1 MAYGEL
7 FRHFTIRF
15 SLKKKQHVKLL
26 QKFEDK
32 KLIGSRTKN
41 QLVMDALEMF
51 FDTLEAGEEKELS
64 EEMTTEYFEKRLSE
78 AKEDIK
84 REVLQ
89 EVFRIVLGNMAAGQM
104 AVAATLPGREPEPE
118 ETGEDDG
125 VADISGM
132 PDIMDKIMGWSEDS

>member
-15 SLKKKQHVKLL
+15 SLKKKQHVKML

-51 FDTLEAGEEKELS
+51 FDTLEAGEEKELP

-89 EVFRIVLGNMAAGQM
+89 EVFRIVLGNMVAGQI
-104 AVAATLPGREPEPE
+104 AVEATLPGREPEPE

-132 PDIMDKIMGWSEDS
+132 PDIMDKIMSWSENS

>member
-51 FDTLEAGEEKELS
+51 FETLEAGEEKVLP
-64 EEMTTEYFEKRLSE
+64 EEMTSEYFEKRLSE

-89 EVFRIVLGNMAAGQM
+89 EVFRVVLGNMAAGQM

-118 ETGEDDG
+118 ETGEEG

-132 PDIMDKIMGWSEDS
+132 PDIIDKIMGWSEDS

>member
-15 SLKKKQHVKLL
+15 SLKKRQHVMLL

-32 KLIGSRTKN
+32 RLAGSRTKN

-51 FDTLEAGEEKELS
+51 FDALEAGEEKKLQ
-64 EEMTTEYFEKRLSE
+64 EEMTPEYFEERLSGV
-78 AKEDIK
+78 KEDIK

-89 EVFRIVLGNMAAGQM
+89 EVFRIVLGNAV
-104 AVAATLPGREPEPE
+104 AVAAALPGREPEPE
-118 ETGEDDG
+118 EIGEDD
-125 VADISGM
+125 VADLSGM
-132 PDIMDKIMGWSEDS
+132 PDIMDRIMGWSENS

>member
-15 SLKKKQHVKLL
+15 SLKKKQHVKML

-51 FDTLEAGEEKELS
+51 FDTLEAGEEKELP

-89 EVFRIVLGNMAAGQM
+89 EVFRIVLGNMAAGQI
-104 AVAATLPGREPEPE
+104 AVEATLPGREPEPE

-132 PDIMDKIMGWSEDS
+132 PDIMDKIMSWSENS

>member
-51 FDTLEAGEEKELS
+51 FDTLEAGEEKELP
-64 EEMTTEYFEKRLSE
+64 EEMTTEYFEKRWL
-78 AKEDIK
+78 
-84 REVLQ
+84 
-89 EVFRIVLGNMAAGQM
+89 
-104 AVAATLPGREPEPE
+104 
-118 ETGEDDG
+118 
-125 VADISGM
+125 
-132 PDIMDKIMGWSEDS
+132 

>member
-15 SLKKKQHVKLL
+15 SLKKKQHVKML

-51 FDTLEAGEEKELS
+51 FDTLEAGEEKELP

-89 EVFRIVLGNMAAGQM
+89 EVFRIVLGNMAAGQI
-104 AVAATLPGREPEPE
+104 AVEATLPGRDPEPE

-132 PDIMDKIMGWSEDS
+132 PDIMDKIMSWSENS